1 MWIVMNQ
8 LRVQNGKAD
17 QVAARF
23 QTTKGIEQMEGFI
36 RMQVLVDLSQ
46 DEHDIVTIMTTWE
59 KQAHFHAWQESQA
72 YKGVHKK
79 RDEGTS
85 EVKPLVL
92 SNAVTEYA
100 VVADHTHA

>member
-8 LRVQNGKAD
+8 LRVVKGKSD

-23 QTTKGIEQMEGFI
+23 KTTKGIEQMEGFI
-36 RMQVLVDLSQ
+36 RMQVLVDISQ
-46 DEHDIVTIMTTWE
+46 AEHDVVTIMTTWG
-59 KQAHFHAWQESQA
+59 KQADFHAWQASQA

-79 RDEGTS
+79 RDAGTS

-92 SNAVTEYA
+92 SNAVTEYT
-100 VVADHTHA
+100 VVADHTHL